1 MAEISEWG
9 KAFRLSWANAD
20 IDNPVSK
27 RHAEKCGVDAAA
39 AREWARREL
48 EEAGIDWRQENE

>member
-1 MAEISEWG
+1 MMTDG
-9 KAFRLSWANAD
+9 QKRFLLSWANAD
-20 IDNPVSK
+20 IDNPVGK

-48 EEAGIDWRQENE
+48 EEAGIDWRQEK